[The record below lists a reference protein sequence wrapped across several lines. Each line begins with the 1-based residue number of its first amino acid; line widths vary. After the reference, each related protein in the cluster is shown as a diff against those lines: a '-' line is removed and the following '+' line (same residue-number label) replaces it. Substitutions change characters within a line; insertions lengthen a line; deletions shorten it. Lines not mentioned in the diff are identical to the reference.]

1 MLRTKTQWVLLLAVV
16 AFLLSIP
23 SFASA
28 YWLTQLTLICITVI
42 VVLGLH
48 ILCGL
53 CGLISIGQAG
63 LMAVGAY
70 TAAILTTRYDID
82 GWICLPFSALAAG
95 LVGVLVGLPSF
106 RLKLFYLAIS
116 TLAAQE
122 IILWILKYRDF
133 WDVTGGFTGLQM
145 EPLTLGSISFGDDGN
160 LYILGVI
167 LAIIAAFITV
177 NIQRSNTGRIF
188 VAIRDNEL
196 AAEVAG
202 ISLFRNKLLA
212 FFIAAAFAG
221 VAGWL
226 WAYSQL
232 RVNPSQFNFGDSIF
246 YMGMIIIGGLGNIS
260 GVFLGAFML
269 EFMGILNS
277 DYLAPYAVDN
287 LPTRYGATILVAM
300 RYILGGAGVIMFLIF
315 VPRGMSGQLADFKNF
330 YRLWPYSF
338 RGS

>member
-1 MLRTKTQWVLLLAVV
+1 MLPSGVFSSKYASELAVLRTKTQWVLLLLVIA
-16 AFLLSIP
+16 ALLTIP
-23 SFASA
+23 LYASA
-28 YWLTQLTLICITVI
+28 YWLTQLTLICITAI
-42 VVLGLH
+42 VVFGLH
-48 ILCGL
+48 ILAGL

-70 TAAILTTRYDID
+70 TVAILTTRYDVN
-82 GWICLPFSALAAG
+82 GWLCLPLSALAAG

-122 IILWILKYRDF
+122 IIIWVLRYRSF

-145 EPLTLGSISFGDDGN
+145 EPLTLGSIDFGEDGN
-160 LYILGVI
+160 LYLLAAV
-167 LAIIAAFITV
+167 LAIIAAFVTV

-212 FFIAAAFAG
+212 FFIASAFAG

-260 GVFLGAFML
+260 GVFLGVFFI
-269 EFMGILNS
+269 EFMEIINS
-277 DYLAPYAVDN
+277 DYLAPFAVDH
-287 LPTRYGATILVAM
+287 LPTRWSAQIHVAL
-300 RYILGGAGVIMFLIF
+300 RYILGGAGVI
-315 VPRGMSGQLADFKNF
+315 R
-330 YRLWPYSF
+330 
-338 RGS
+338 